1 MLLNKFYNNLG
12 SKNNQELLLFLET
25 LKKEKNPLMKS
36 SKKKLKLLIIR
47 EDFNFR
53 TFKDLLINLFKEME
67 VPLEKVVKKLKK

>member
-53 TFKDLLINLFKEME
+53 TFKDLLIK
-67 VPLEKVVKKLKK
+67 

>member
-12 SKNNQELLLFLET
+12 SKNNQELLLFLEI

-53 TFKDLLINLFKEME
+53 TFKDLLIK
-67 VPLEKVVKKLKK
+67 